1 MIPISQRAPAA
12 ASNARLA
19 ASVRAMRPFVPAKDF
34 ALSRRFYGD
43 LGFAVDDLG
52 DKLAELRLGPHSFL
66 LQDYYVEQWAENFM
80 MHMLVE
86 DLATWWGHVKALDLA
101 GRYGVPPPQEP
112 KRESWGLDVAYV
124 IDPSGVLW
132 HMASVPKK
140 G

>member
-1 MIPISQRAPAA
+1 
-12 ASNARLA
+12 
-19 ASVRAMRPFVPAKDF
+19 MRPFVPAKDF
-34 ALSRRFYGD
+34 ALSLRFYGD

-86 DLATWWGHVKALDLA
+86 DLATWWGHVEALELA
-101 GRYGVPPPQEP
+101 GRYGVPPPQAP